1 MALKDIL
8 DKRNGDGSQGEM
20 TFVDHL
26 EALRWHIV
34 KSLASVMIGTVIA
47 FINMNF
53 FFDKV
58 IMGPAHKDFITYRV
72 LCSAGHKIGL
82 GDAMCLEDINIKLQ
96 STEMSSQFLMSFT
109 IAIVVGFVLA
119 FPYIFWQVWK
129 FIRPALK
136 PKEKKKTR
144 GIIFWVSL
152 LFFLGVC
159 FGYFVIAPYT
169 VNFFAAYS
177 LSPLIENKFLISD
190 YIDTITQLA
199 LGTGLVFQLPLVVFF
214 FTKIGLLN
222 AGFLRTYRKYAI
234 VVVLVVAAVITP
246 PDVISQLIVT
256 IPLWLLYEISIGI
269 AARVERDNKR
279 KEAEWS

>member
-1 MALKDIL
+1 MALKDLL
-8 DKRNGDGSQGEM
+8 DKRNGDQGEM

-26 EALRWHIV
+26 EELRWHII
-34 KSLASVMIGTVIA
+34 KSLAAVMVGTIIA
-47 FINMNF
+47 FIKMNF

-58 IMGPAHKDFITYRV
+58 IMGPAHKDFITYRL
-72 LCSAGHKIGL
+72 LCSVSHKIGL

-119 FPYIFWQVWK
+119 FPYIFWQIWK
-129 FIRPALK
+129 FVRPALK
-136 PKEKKKTR
+136 PKEMKKTR
-144 GIIFWVSL
+144 GIVFWVSL

-169 VNFFAAYS
+169 VNFFAAFS

-199 LGTGLVFQLPLVVFF
+199 LGTGLVFQLPLVVYF
-214 FTKIGLLN
+214 FTKIGLLSAN
-222 AGFLRTYRKYAI
+222 FLRTYRKYAI

-246 PDVISQLIVT
+246 PDVVSQLIVT
-256 IPLWLLYEISIGI
+256 IPLWLLYEISIAI
-269 AARVERDNKR
+269 AARVEKDNKK